1 MYFVIGSQHCC
12 IWMSNQLDYV
22 LSEAKSEQLKLL
34 VQKKGQLVL
43 SSLVGH
49 RLLMSQ
55 EKYKQV

>member
-1 MYFVIGSQHCC
+1 
-12 IWMSNQLDYV
+12 MSNQLDYV